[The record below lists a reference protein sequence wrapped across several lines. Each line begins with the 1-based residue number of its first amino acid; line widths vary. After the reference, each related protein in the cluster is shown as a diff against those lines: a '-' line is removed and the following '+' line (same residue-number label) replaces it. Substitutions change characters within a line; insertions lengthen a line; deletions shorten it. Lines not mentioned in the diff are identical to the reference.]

1 MKNLY
6 LTIIIFFAFFLVRFL
21 FLAFTGF
28 DNFELQFD
36 STWYNAQ
43 SDQVLKGNFN
53 LLRPLF
59 ITAPF
64 FTYFQALIKFV
75 FSNYWMG
82 VLEFLQITIASVAGV
97 FFYKLCDTI
106 FDDKKINVLST
117 FLFCFYPF
125 TLWWVGTFTQD
136 IWFQSF
142 LIIFF
147 YYFFQSLKNDS
158 IKFLIISSIFFSITF
173 LTKSHI
179 LLFSLFIPQIIFF
192 KEKIT
197 FIRKIKFVIIFT
209 IICITFTLPYGI
221 YNLIVNKTYTISS
234 GGIGGSFLIG
244 NNSDAY
250 LNHVKLN
257 EITPEQKKRFR
268 WSVYQIFSDLKPKI
282 QNVTPGEIQKIYFHE
297 GLKWIKENPKQAIEL
312 KVNHAIRF
320 FTPGI
325 NKYWYSHEKWLG
337 TLLITFPLYFL
348 AFVSILYLLF
358 KNFKQYFWI
367 LALIISMFLFTTIFY
382 FSNRFLII
390 TLYPYYIIFASY
402 FIVKLKIYFT
412 KLN

>member
-1 MKNLY
+1 MKNSNI
-6 LTIIIFFAFFLVRFL
+6 TIIIFFTFFLVRFF
-21 FLAFTGF
+21 FLAFAGF
-28 DNFELQFD
+28 NNFELQFD

-64 FTYFQALIKFV
+64 FTYFQALIKFT
-75 FSNYWMG
+75 FSNYWMIA
-82 VLEFLQITIASVAGV
+82 LEFLQITIASVAGV
-97 FFYKLCDTI
+97 FFYRLSDTI
-106 FDDKKINVLST
+106 FDDKQTNILST
-117 FLFCFYPF
+117 FFFCFYPL

-147 YYFFQSLKNDS
+147 YYFLQSLKNNS
-158 IKFLIISSIFFSITF
+158 FKLIIISSIFFSITF

-179 LLFSLFIPQIIFF
+179 LLFSLFIPVIIFLQ
-192 KEKIT
+192 KKIS
-197 FIRKIKFVIIFT
+197 FIRKLKFVIIF
-209 IICITFTLPYGI
+209 IMICITFTLPYGI
-221 YNLIVNKTYTISS
+221 YNLIVNKTYTVSS

-257 EITPEQKKRFR
+257 EITPEQKERFR
-268 WSVYQIFSDLKPKI
+268 WSMHQIFEELKPKI
-282 QNVTPGEIQKIYFHE
+282 QNVTPSEIQKIYLYE
-297 GLKWIKENPKQAIEL
+297 GFKWIKENPKHAIEL

-325 NKYWYSHEKWLG
+325 NKYWYSYEKWLAA
-337 TLLITFPLYFL
+337 LIITAPLYFF

-358 KNFKQYFWI
+358 KSFKQHFWI
-367 LALIISMFLFTTIFY
+367 LALMMSMFLFTIIFY

-402 FIVKLKIYFT
+402 FIVKLKSYYT